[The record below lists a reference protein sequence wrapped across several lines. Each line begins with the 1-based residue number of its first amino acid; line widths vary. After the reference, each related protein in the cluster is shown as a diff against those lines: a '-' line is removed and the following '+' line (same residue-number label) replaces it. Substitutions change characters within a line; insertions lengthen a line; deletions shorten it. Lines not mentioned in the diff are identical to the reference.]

1 MQWRL
6 KQKYYLPKH
15 MEMENIDSYDPKK
28 PVRPGSK
35 FWERRTALN
44 SAYNNKEMSR
54 KDWKEMKADVYQAY
68 KRSSKANCP
77 VLISMQLRHG
87 DYMIM
92 NGDQIQ
98 KYYEVSCCRL
108 CFLGSLV
115 NY

>member
-6 KQKYYLPKH
+6 KQKHYLPKH
-15 MEMENIDSYDPKK
+15 MEMENIDLYDPKK

-35 FWERRTALN
+35 FWEQRMTLN
-44 SAYNNKEMSR
+44 SSYNNKEVSR
-54 KDWKEMKADVYQAY
+54 KQWKEMKSELYRAY
-68 KRSSKANCP
+68 KRSVKANCP

-98 KYYEVSCCRL
+98 KYYEVSFMDIL
-108 CFLGSLV
+108 LDLLIKD
-115 NY
+115 